1 MKNEL
6 TRRNLLGRAGI
17 ALGGAVA
24 LGALA
29 CGSDDSDPQ
38 PEPQPQEGPRSRTF
52 PTEAPRR
59 RLPAERRRGEGGRVP
74 GLLRRRLLPRRFSA
88 LLGDLNRAG
97 APFTLLPLGFGK
109 FGAGGV
115 ELYGSICGAALG
127 GVLVLNMVVEN
138 PDHRRALVTELLRWY
153 EGAAFPAYVPQAL
166 VAAETADATKP
177 TLDFSAGNVVN
188 LQVVPGSHLCR
199 LSLHLVRR
207 DGGVN
212 AGGADKK
219 ARCAAGNGRR
229 RQDRRVVNAYLVSGA
244 YGARRLRRGDRLG
257 LRHLSRLPRH
267 EGEHAPGRGDR
278 DELTTCHPDQVS
290 PTSAVAG
297 PRSSHAGGAPRGMR
311 PASHRAAAAA
321 ISVALTAAAPW
332 RGAPLRAP
340 AAGATRFAAPAR
352 GGCGAVADVR
362 GADEPLLLLVVEPDR
377 VAQDLQRLG
386 AALRLGDEHLL
397 VLERLVVLEEPLQLA
412 HPVARD
418 LRDVGVVRRRSG
430 RPRARR

>member
-1 MKNEL
+1 VKNEL

-38 PEPQPQEGPRSRTF
+38 PEPQPQEGPQVADF
-52 PTEAPRR
+52 PYEKHLAADFQLNVDTVKEA
-59 RLPAERRRGEGGRVP
+59 AYQAYYAGGCCH
-74 GLLRRRLLPRRFSA
+74 GAYSA

-188 LQVVPGSHLCR
+188 LQVVPGSHLCHV
-199 LSLHLVRR
+199 SVSTWCAAN
-207 DGGVN
+207 GGVN

-219 ARCAAGNGRR
+219 ARCARLTADVAGKTAEL
-229 RQDRRVVNAYLVSGA
+229 VNAYLVSGA
-244 YGARRLRRGDRLG
+244 YGARGFTGAAIDSGSGTCLACHGTKASMHPVVATG
-257 LRHLSRLPRH
+257 MSC
-267 EGEHAPGRGDR
+267 
-278 DELTTCHPDQVS
+278 TTCHPDQVN
-290 PTSAVAG
+290 PHI
-297 PRSSHAGGAPRGMR
+297 P
-311 PASHRAAAAA
+311 
-321 ISVALTAAAPW
+321 
-332 RGAPLRAP
+332 
-340 AAGATRFAAPAR
+340 
-352 GGCGAVADVR
+352 
-362 GADEPLLLLVVEPDR
+362 
-377 VAQDLQRLG
+377 Q
-386 AALRLGDEHLL
+386 
-397 VLERLVVLEEPLQLA
+397 
-412 HPVARD
+412 
-418 LRDVGVVRRRSG
+418 
-430 RPRARR
+430 